1 MDGKIAI
8 IGDGDSITVFKA
20 VGVDTFK
27 VESGKNCEKQLK
39 KIANDYSVI
48 FVTEQF
54 AEDIKDLLKIFDE
67 KPYPVVLIIPSKN
80 GDTGYGIQ
88 SLKIAMNKALGVDIL
103 FNN

>member
-8 IGDGDSITVFKA
+8 VGDGDSITVFKA
-20 VGVDTFK
+20 VGVDAYK
-27 VESGKNCEKQLK
+27 VDDGKSCEKQLK

-54 AEDIKDLLKIFDE
+54 ADEIADLLKVFDE
-67 KPYPVVLIIPSKN
+67 KPYPVVLVIPSKN
-80 GDTGYGIQ
+80 GNTGYGTET
-88 SLKIAMNKALGVDIL
+88 LKKAMDKALGVDIL